1 MGMSVSV
8 IRFPTILE
16 RMTYHVHMTRFAVSS
31 KLVSQCTWNGEILVS
46 LLQLK
51 SSVAKPGKRLHLY
64 AATMQA
70 TEPMPNAEASAIFF
84 LMFICNLARI
94 TAG

>member
-1 MGMSVSV
+1 
-8 IRFPTILE
+8 
-16 RMTYHVHMTRFAVSS
+16 VHI
-31 KLVSQCTWNGEILVS
+31 NGNILVS

-51 SSVAKPGKRLHLY
+51 SSVARPGKRLHLY